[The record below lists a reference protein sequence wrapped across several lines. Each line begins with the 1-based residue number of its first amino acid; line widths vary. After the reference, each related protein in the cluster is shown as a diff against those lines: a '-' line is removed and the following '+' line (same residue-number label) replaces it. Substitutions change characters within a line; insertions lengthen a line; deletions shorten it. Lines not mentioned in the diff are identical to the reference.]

1 MSTTETHPPLLDR
14 VLAGERQQEATRV
27 GEGIYLS
34 EDVSSSYLVTTREG
48 NVVINT
54 GLKGGPRHKAFYA
67 KVSAAPLK
75 FIILTQ
81 SHIDHIGGIAALRE
95 PDTEIIAQKHIH
107 AQLWYQSKLQPFF
120 TRRTHQL
127 WRRFVGDLDGL
138 RDVKPDV
145 LFDDSYAFE
154 LGGRRFELYAA
165 PWGETEDSCIVWL
178 PQDRTLFVGNF
189 WGPVYMSVPYFSTI
203 RGDKIRPV
211 YAFLQSLDRIIALKP
226 DLILTGHGERIE
238 GAERIAAD
246 LAKLRAAVSWLVEE
260 TFAGMN
266 GGKDVHT
273 LMAEIKLPE
282 HLRLREAH
290 GSVRWAVR
298 AIWEQHVGGF
308 HYDAT
313 TSLYEVPAA
322 RVAPDLIELAGGSG
336 PLVARAHAHIASGKP
351 LEALHLLN
359 VVLAASPD
367 DRDALEANL
376 AAHRLLLSLASGE
389 NFSEV
394 SWLESQ
400 IQDTEDRV
408 KRLAV

>member
-178 PQDRTLFVGNF
+178 PQDRTLFVGRSIKDANLRQDF
-189 WGPVYMSVPYFSTI
+189 GVIVVAI
-203 RGDKIRPV
+203 KRK
-211 YAFLQSLDRIIALKP
+211 A
-226 DLILTGHGERIE
+226 GHMEFNPPPE
-238 GAERIAAD
+238 AVIAAND
-246 LAKLRAAVSWLVEE
+246 QL
-260 TFAGMN
+260 
-266 GGKDVHT
+266 
-273 LMAEIKLPE
+273 
-282 HLRLREAH
+282 
-290 GSVRWAVR
+290 
-298 AIWEQHVGGF
+298 
-308 HYDAT
+308 
-313 TSLYEVPAA
+313 
-322 RVAPDLIELAGGSG
+322 
-336 PLVARAHAHIASGKP
+336 
-351 LEALHLLN
+351 
-359 VVLAASPD
+359 VVLGSTD
-367 DRDALEANL
+367 QLKALEA
-376 AAHRLLLSLASGE
+376 AAAG
-389 NFSEV
+389 
-394 SWLESQ
+394 
-400 IQDTEDRV
+400 TG
-408 KRLAV
+408 